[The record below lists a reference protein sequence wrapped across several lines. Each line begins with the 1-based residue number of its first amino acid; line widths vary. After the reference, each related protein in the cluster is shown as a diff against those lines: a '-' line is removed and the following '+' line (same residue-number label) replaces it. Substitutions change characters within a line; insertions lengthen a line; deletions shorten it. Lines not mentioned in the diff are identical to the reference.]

1 MPSKFGNYL
10 RVLRIA
16 CALGLIAISLWALL
30 LPPLFPFSTH
40 AIVNAKRVTLHAK
53 DPGRIADLVPN
64 RSTPLHPGD
73 RIGRVLRD
81 PEQISHELQER
92 TFALAKLKEQQDSID
107 RAIEAREAKRKETQA
122 EVDAA
127 SAGARQALVQ
137 SRRAA
142 QEKVRIIGESL
153 AAKKALEDR
162 AAPLFNEGIITSA
175 QWSETRQQTLEAE
188 KNLEEAQTQ
197 LATLNARD
205 EAVRRGSNVVQASDS
220 VEALLARINAYEQDL
235 GNLRIQRI
243 ALNAKLGEA
252 ENQLNSV
259 RNRQQTDLANDLTT
273 PIEGVVW
280 RLQVVPGES
289 VLTDQSVADIA
300 DTRSLFI
307 EAYFRRD
314 FMNTIA
320 IGDRADVYLVAES
333 RFIVGRVADIQVQ
346 EQNTR
351 GSNAINT
358 LSLDAS
364 MLRVTIE
371 VAPGS
376 LKADNLGQLA
386 KVLTSGGKAGWP
398 ERCLIW
404 LSLVLRNH
412 R

>member
-64 RSTPLHPGD
+64 RSTLLHPGD

-137 SRRAA
+137 NRRAA

-205 EAVRRGSNVVQASDS
+205 EAVRRGSSVVQASDS

-273 PIEGVVW
+273 PIEGIVW
-280 RLQVVPGES
+280 RLQVVAGES

-333 RFIVGRVADIQVQ
+333 RFITGRVADIQVQ

-376 LKADNLGQLA
+376 LKVDNLGQLA

-398 ERCLIW
+398 ERGLIW